1 MKFVIPMNSTWDL
14 LVLLKSQILRLKK
27 EKRKEGNADAR
38 HTIQM
43 LPNTKIYGSV
53 PWPIFQTIKLYLLVW
68 HQMKIEKRWPW
79 CDRSVAEVVDLGK
92 CSRGFIYLFIFLMW
106 IFMLLWKSSHTC
118 CWNLA
123 PVAVT
128 SF

>member
-1 MKFVIPMNSTWDL
+1 MVPVNSIRDL
-14 LVLLKSQILRLKK
+14 LVLLKSQILQLKN
-27 EKRKEGNADAR
+27 EKRKEWNAD
-38 HTIQM
+38 TLDTQSM

-79 CDRSVAEVVDLGK
+79 CDRNVAEVVDLGK
-92 CSRGFIYLFIFLMW
+92 CSRGFFYFILFFLMW
-106 IFMLLWKSSHTC
+106 IFMLLWKSTHTC